1 MDRISKERYYL
12 NIAKEVSKRATCL
25 RRRFGAVI
33 VQQEQIISTGYC
45 GPPRGTKN
53 CIDIGYCAREQ
64 LNIKQGEKYEI
75 CRGVHAEQNAII
87 HASRLDMLGATL
99 FLVGVDAKTEE
110 IVANTEP
117 CKICKRMI
125 INAGIESVVVLKP
138 EEGIRVFSVQEWV
151 DSNIDELEYSD
162 HQWKFKMKPGY

>member
-1 MDRISKERYYL
+1 
-12 NIAKEVSKRATCL
+12 
-25 RRRFGAVI
+25 

-53 CIDIGYCAREQ
+53 CIDIGFCAREQ
-64 LNIKQGEKYEI
+64 LNIKRGEKYEL

-99 FLVGVDAKTEE
+99 FLVGIDVKTDE
-110 IVANTEP
+110 IVSNTEP

-125 INAGIESVVVLKP
+125 INAGLASVVVLTP
-138 EEGIRVFSVQEWV
+138 GDEIRVFSVQDWV

-162 HQWKFKMKPGY
+162 NQWKFKMKPGY